1 MIIHICDFCQKTT
14 KLKDGLARTSYIRGI
29 CPDCQD
35 ELYFEEKSYFG
46 RPVIH

>member
-1 MIIHICDFCQKTT
+1 MIIHVCDFCQKTT
-14 KLKDGLARTSYIRGI
+14 RLKDGTARPAYIRGI
-29 CPDCQD
+29 CPECQE